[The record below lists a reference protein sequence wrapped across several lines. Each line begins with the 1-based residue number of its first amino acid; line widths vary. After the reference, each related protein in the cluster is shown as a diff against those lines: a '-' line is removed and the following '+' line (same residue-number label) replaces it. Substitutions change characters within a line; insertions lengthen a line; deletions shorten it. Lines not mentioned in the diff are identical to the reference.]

1 MPRPSVVLL
10 CPGQG
15 AQTIGMGKTWM
26 ETHPAAAQTFAAADA
41 AVELPGG
48 QPLTDFCFNGPA
60 DQLNRTDVA
69 QPALFA
75 TAVAC
80 FQSLL
85 EDWGGANIQH
95 TAGLSLGEYTALHL
109 AGAFSFRDGLRLVA
123 TRGRLMQEAAEK
135 SDGGMVALTGADEE
149 TAEKLCEA
157 ARGDDVLVCANFNA
171 PGQIVIS
178 GGKKACDRAVEMA
191 ADLKVRATP
200 LSVAGA
206 FHSPLMAPAA
216 EEMAVALESVD
227 LQPLSTTVW
236 SNVTGAPHD
245 PNNPELLRQRL
256 VEQITSPVRWSQ
268 GCQNLASVLAES
280 DDTPTIHELAP
291 GKVLKGL
298 FRRIDRTVEVTAHD
312 QPETTPQSS

>member
-1 MPRPSVVLL
+1 M
-10 CPGQG
+10 
-15 AQTIGMGKTWM
+15 
-26 ETHPAAAQTFAAADA
+26 
-41 AVELPGG
+41 
-48 QPLTDFCFNGPA
+48 
-60 DQLNRTDVA
+60 
-69 QPALFA
+69 
-75 TAVAC
+75 
-80 FQSLL
+80 
-85 EDWGGANIQH
+85 
-95 TAGLSLGEYTALHL
+95 
-109 AGAFSFRDGLRLVA
+109 
-123 TRGRLMQEAAEK
+123 
-135 SDGGMVALTGADEE
+135 
-149 TAEKLCEA
+149 KLCEA

-178 GGKKACDRAVEMA
+178 GGKNACARAVEMA
-191 ADLKVRATP
+191 SDLKVRATP

-268 GCQNLASVLAES
+268 GCQNLASVLSES